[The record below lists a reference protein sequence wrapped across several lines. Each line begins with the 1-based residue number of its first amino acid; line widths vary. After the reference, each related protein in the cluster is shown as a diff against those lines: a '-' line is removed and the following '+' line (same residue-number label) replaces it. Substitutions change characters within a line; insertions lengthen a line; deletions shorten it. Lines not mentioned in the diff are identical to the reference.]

1 MAKQQEQIHSLETL
15 FEPYTVQQLT
25 IHNRIVMSPMARA
38 FSPEGVLVRI
48 WQRITAAVLRM
59 GWG

>member
-15 FEPYTVQQLT
+15 FEPYTVQQLN
-25 IHNRIVMSPMARA
+25 IPNRIVMSPMARA
-38 FSPEGVLVRI
+38 FAPEGIPGRI
-48 WQRITAAVLRM
+48 WQRITAAALRM